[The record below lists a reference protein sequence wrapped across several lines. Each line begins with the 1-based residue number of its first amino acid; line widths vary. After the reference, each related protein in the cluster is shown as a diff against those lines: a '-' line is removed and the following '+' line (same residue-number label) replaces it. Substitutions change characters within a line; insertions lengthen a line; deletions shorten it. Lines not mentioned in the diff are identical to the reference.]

1 MALNRETNQM
11 VQQQTGQRSNR
22 HYGKYRSIVTDNQDP
37 KNLGRIKAN
46 IPEVLQDVESGWAL
60 PCVPYAG
67 DGIGAYAIPPTGSG
81 VWIEFEAG
89 DVSRPLWSGCW
100 WAENEL
106 PQNESGTSATPPMKI
121 IRSEQGLMVTLNDSN
136 QTITLSDQ
144 NGSNILTIKVQEGKI
159 FIQGAT
165 KAVVEAPQ
173 IELVENATHP
183 LAFGDNL
190 LQYLN
195 QLVQLFN
202 THLHPGELAAGFIPV
217 TPAPPVAP
225 FPPATPSL
233 LSTRVKTG

>member
-1 MALNRETNQM
+1 MAINESTVRLLERMTD
-11 VQQQTGQRSNR
+11 RF
-22 HYGKYRSIVTDNQDP
+22 YGKYRGVVTDNQDTQ
-37 KNLGRIKAN
+37 NLGRIKAN
-46 IPEVLQDVESGWAL
+46 VPEVLGDVECGWAL

-67 DGIGAYAIPPTGSG
+67 NGIGTYTVPPTGSG

-89 DVSRPLWSGCW
+89 DVSRPIWSGCW
-100 WAENEL
+100 WADDEL

-121 IRSEQGLMVTLNDSN
+121 IRTEQGLMVTLDDNS

-159 FIQGAT
+159 TAQGAT

-183 LAFGDNL
+183 VAFGDNL

-202 THLHPGELAAGFIPV
+202 THLHPGELALGIFPV